1 MSHCS
6 KTVLIVFV
14 KKTVF
19 KVRNTRAGLKA
30 QERKL
35 KRNKPTILRNEV
47 PFADKL
53 PEQVVRI

>member
-1 MSHCS
+1 
-6 KTVLIVFV
+6 VLIVFV